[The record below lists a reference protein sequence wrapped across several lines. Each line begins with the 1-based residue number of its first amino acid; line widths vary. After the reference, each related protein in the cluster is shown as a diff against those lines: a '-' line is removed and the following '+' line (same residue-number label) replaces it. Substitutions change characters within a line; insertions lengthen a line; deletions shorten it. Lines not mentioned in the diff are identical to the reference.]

1 MVFHFLGLFVWT
13 GVLGLSGCSTTASKE
28 RLEKQNQLLI
38 LEIQNHEHAEE
49 TLKSEIESLKTLLGQ
64 AEQKLSDLS
73 QSSEDK
79 NRAFEELKKSLALE
93 GQKKSEIETSCQ
105 ALIEQIKTGLASGK
119 LQSKAYREQLIQ
131 TLNEWKSQRGSL
143 ELDSAKTTH

>member
-1 MVFHFLGLFVWT
+1 MLPFPGLFVFSA
-13 GVLGLSGCSTTASKE
+13 VLGFTGCSTTASKE

-49 TLKSEIESLKTLLGQ
+49 SLKSEIESLKTLLAQ
-64 AEQKLSDLS
+64 TDQKLSDLS

-93 GQKKSEIETSCQ
+93 GQKKSEIESSCQ
-105 ALIEQIKTGLASGK
+105 ALIEQVKTGLASEK
-119 LQSKAYREQLIQ
+119 LQSKAYRQQLIQ
-131 TLNEWKSQRGSL
+131 SLNEWQTQQGSL
-143 ELDSAKTTH
+143 VTAPTTH